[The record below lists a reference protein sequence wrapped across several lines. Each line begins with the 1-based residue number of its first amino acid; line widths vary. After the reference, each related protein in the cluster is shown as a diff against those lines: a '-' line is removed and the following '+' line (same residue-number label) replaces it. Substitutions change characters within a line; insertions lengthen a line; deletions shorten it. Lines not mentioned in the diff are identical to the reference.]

1 MTGFSLWQQQV
12 LTIVGLEW
20 RKTLFNRRGAWIYLL
35 ALFPAFLYLMMAIN
49 SQTNRTSRS
58 GTEIVSPAAAA
69 IIAQL
74 QPGLKLEDTVA
85 LLERNQIRFSR
96 FSRGDRRQ
104 FIHLS
109 DGERRLEF
117 RYVNGVM
124 TERRDRSL
132 PSLNDNIRAF
142 AGVFQYF
149 FLRLAIFF
157 GCVGIFM
164 NLFRGEML
172 DQSLHHYL
180 LAPVRREVLMVGKYL
195 SGLVATIL
203 VFGLSTSLQFFL
215 MLYAHPANERAAY
228 LAGPGWGHFL
238 AYLGV
243 TALGCVGYGSL
254 FLAAGLIL
262 KNPLIAASLVLFW
275 EGANWFLPAGL
286 KQLSIIYYLQALCP
300 VVAPLSADIPEPL
313 KLLVTTTA
321 PIPGLV
327 AVLGLFAVALVVLTL
342 AGLAVRKLEINYGA
356 D

>member
-12 LTIVGLEW
+12 LTIVSLEW

-35 ALFPAFLYLMMAIN
+35 ALFPAFLYLMVAIN
-49 SQTNRTSRS
+49 SQNRQAARS
-58 GTEIVSPAAAA
+58 PVDAVSPNAAAV
-69 IIAQL
+69 IAQI
-74 QPGLKLEDTVA
+74 QPGIKLDDAIA
-85 LLERNQIRFSR
+85 LLKENNIRFNH

-117 RYVNGVM
+117 RYLNGVM
-124 TERRDRSL
+124 TERRDRSM

-142 AGVFQYF
+142 AGIFQYF

-195 SGLVATIL
+195 AGLVATIM
-203 VFGLSTSLQFFL
+203 VFGLSTTLQFFL

-243 TALGCVGYGSL
+243 TALGCAGYGSL
-254 FLAAGLIL
+254 FLAAGLIM

-275 EGANWFLPAGL
+275 EGANWFLPTIL
-286 KQLSIIYYLQALCP
+286 KQFSIIYYLQALCP
-300 VVAPLSADIPEPL
+300 VVAALSADIPEPL
-313 KLLVTTTA
+313 KLLVTTAA
-321 PIPGLV
+321 PIPGAV
-327 AVLGLFAVALVVLTL
+327 AVLGLFAVCMVVLTL
-342 AGLAVRKLEINYGA
+342 AGFAVRKLEINYGA